1 MIVTDVE
8 RGRWGGDST
17 HQPILKKYSLQQK
30 WRLSRYLFLFV
41 DLYIRIHGENKSSTN
56 KLKYMI
62 S

>member
-41 DLYIRIHGENKSSTN
+41 DLYIKSSTN